1 MARTSSHHLDYQGSA
16 FRSSLNNQETSI
28 RFRCKRG
35 SLLHLW
41 CDQRMHTPTAASL
54 RRHLFSHPTLTI
66 CPRPAPPPRGVKH
79 SIFRLETSA
88 MEMAIRYVYSRIIF
102 NLITRPCPLTLTPP
116 PTRVAR
122 VAAAAAA
129 LVVMVVMVVVDPPF
143 PPPYPPGATPDHTP
157 PSSSLITARRTSV
170 HTIRYDTIRYDTIRC
185 ERHQPVST
193 LSTTSRFP
201 LPPFYPV
208 DAPSASA
215 SRRDRDRSF
224 FLLHHDPYLPHATP
238 THLLLTPI
246 YIYPPLRSAVGPVP
260 SRAAPSA
267 PARATAPTWR
277 RWVTWPASSLA

>member
-102 NLITRPCPLTLTPP
+102 NLITRPCPHASPP
-116 PTRVAR
+116 SPDTCCTCGGGGGGIGGDGGDGRR
-122 VAAAAAA
+122 GT
-129 LVVMVVMVVVDPPF
+129 PF
-143 PPPYPPGATPDHTP
+143 PPPIHPRGHPRPHAALLLLDYRASHICSYD
-157 PSSSLITARRTSV
+157 
-170 HTIRYDTIRYDTIRC
+170 TIRYDTIRYDARDTSQCPPFPPPRDFHSLRSIRSM
-185 ERHQPVST
+185 RRLRLRLGAIAIGPSSFFITTPTFRTRRQPTSFLPPYIYIL
-193 LSTTSRFP
+193 LSAARSVRFP
-201 LPPFYPV
+201 HGRP
-208 DAPSASA
+208 
-215 SRRDRDRSF
+215 R
-224 FLLHHDPYLPHATP
+224 
-238 THLLLTPI
+238 
-246 YIYPPLRSAVGPVP
+246 PLRHGQ
-260 SRAAPSA
+260 RH
-267 PARATAPTWR
+267 RHGGDG
-277 RWVTWPASSLA
+277 